1 MKIKYIAWK
10 KVISS
15 DVNRLIYGTQGAGLH
30 NRGDQAIQN
39 FNTLNENPGLWF
51 GFTGGARIPRK
62 KEVEYA
68 NRINGTSNPT
78 TYDIL
83 LANSVNPLRLW
94 EDKNDTRHDPVKINH
109 EIWDRNESHAS
120 AIIESWYL
128 GYMRIL
134 QKLLVKVKAKFPS
147 NPNVDVL
154 KNFVDTRLGLD
165 IEIRANVLKWIYDTQ
180 DGFCTLTLDT
190 SFMRN
195 ENIRDL
201 TGFIEQNFYVVVKC
215 EENGVESNM
224 ALMANSQ
231 SPFLHPTIKQHLQS
245 CEKGGEYVDID
256 VAHAS
261 SSPDAQRFLSAL
273 ANYQNIILYGPPGT
287 GKTHMLTELIDSF
300 AADVL
305 FDDLDTEAPFRIT
318 NATAASPTAWCTF
331 HPSYAYENFVYGV
344 KPKVVDGKLAFE
356 PHIGPFMKQSLQAS
370 SGKRSLLIIDE
381 INRGKADDIFGNT
394 LAILDRYSTDTVYFP
409 HPISVNGENVESLST
424 SENLFVVGT
433 MNSLDKSTAPL
444 SAELK
449 RRFVIVEVAPS
460 VEVLRSHLQRNA
472 TVDTTLI
479 NFCCDLMS
487 ILNDRIREFCGKEF
501 EFGQGFFWS
510 LVSATENHMD
520 VLSDII
526 CNKVLPHLRDV
537 LPMETLADFF
547 KLENANVLYTSNEY
561 GFDFKD
567 LSQTT
572 PSAIIN
578 AFATAIGSDFR
589 CAEEPVIESV
599 DFDAVDASKVAII
612 KEKLLRHHNI
622 IITGVSGT
630 GKSYVVSQIAQ
641 DPFFAQV
648 AKMFWHSSTDY
659 SDAIEGINA
668 VIDGNGNVDYSVL
681 PGMIK
686 QLAESSTEGPKIM
699 IIEGINKSNPA
710 EVLGELI
717 TLLEPD
723 KRALHIEGYEGPIQL
738 PENMYF
744 ICTSNPSVENQH
756 KLDSAMKRR
765 FVIVNLYP
773 NYELLALKLG
783 VSRDEIPSETISA
796 EHIDNSVVIK
806 QLAVQLLK
814 RLNDTIAYVV
824 GSSYQIGHSVFWEL
838 ADNASLAKLIDIY
851 DSIILP
857 QVEEVCVDA
866 EVARRIFGD
875 NSPAISVLPY
885 GIELHRLAT
894 LTSTQIMEALKGL
907 LGYE

>member
-15 DVNRLIYGTQGAGLH
+15 DVNRLIYGTQGDGLH

-62 KEVEYA
+62 KEVEHE
-68 NRINGTSNPT
+68 NRINGTHNPT
-78 TYDIL
+78 TYNIM

-134 QKLLVKVKAKFPS
+134 QKLLIKVKNKFPT
-147 NPNVDVL
+147 NPNVDIL
-154 KNFVDTRLGLD
+154 KNFVDARLGLN

-180 DGFCTLTLDT
+180 DGFCALTLDT

-201 TGFIEQNFYVVVKC
+201 TGFVEQNFYVVVKC
-215 EENGVESNM
+215 EENGVETNM

-245 CEKGGEYVDID
+245 SEKGGEYVDID
-256 VAHAS
+256 VALAS

-273 ANYQNIILYGPPGT
+273 ENYQNIILYGPPGT
-287 GKTHMLTELIDSF
+287 GKTHMLTELINSF

-305 FDDLDTEAPFRIT
+305 FDDLDTEAPFRVT
-318 NATAASPTAWCTF
+318 NATEASPAAWCTF

-356 PHIGPFMKQSLQAS
+356 PHVGPFMKQSLQAS

-409 HPISVNGENVESLST
+409 HPISVDGKIIESLST
-424 SENLFVVGT
+424 SDNLFVVGT

-449 RRFVIVEVAPS
+449 RRFVIVEVTPS
-460 VEVLRSHLQRNA
+460 VEVLRSHLQRNT
-472 TVDTTLI
+472 TVDTSLV
-479 NFCCDLMS
+479 NFCCDLMRV
-487 ILNDRIREFCGKEF
+487 LNDKIREFCGKEF
-501 EFGQGFFWS
+501 EFGQGYFWS

-547 KLENANVLYTSNEY
+547 KSENANILYTSNEY

-567 LSQTT
+567 LSQTASQT
-572 PSAIIN
+572 IIN
-578 AFATAIGSDFR
+578 AFAVAIDSDFR
-589 CAEEPVIESV
+589 CIEESTVEAI
-599 DFDAVDASKVAII
+599 DFETVDAHKIGTI
-612 KEKLLRHHNI
+612 KEKLLRHHNV

-630 GKSYVVSQIAQ
+630 GKSYVVSQIAK
-641 DPFFAQV
+641 DPFFQQV
-648 AKMFWHSSTDY
+648 SKMFWHSSTDY

-668 VIDGNGNVDYSVL
+668 VIDKDGAVDYSVL

-686 QLAESSTEGPKIM
+686 SLAESTVAGPKLM

-723 KRALHIEGYEGPIQL
+723 KRSLHIEGYEGHIQL
-738 PENMYF
+738 PEDMYF
-744 ICTSNPSVENQH
+744 ICTSNPSVEQQH

-765 FVIVNLYP
+765 FVIAGLYP
-773 NYELLALKLG
+773 DCKLLSLKLG
-783 VSRDEIPSETISA
+783 VPYDDFSADLISDA
-796 EHIDNSVVIK
+796 LANDNNAVK
-806 QLAVQLLK
+806 QLAVQLLGK
-814 RLNDTIAYVV
+814 LNETIAYAV
-824 GSSYQIGHSVFWEL
+824 GTAYQIGHSVFWEL

-851 DSIILP
+851 DNIVLP
-857 QVEEVCVDA
+857 QVEEVCIDA
-866 EVARRIFGD
+866 DVARRIFGD
-875 NSPAISVLPY
+875 NSPAISILPY
-885 GIELHRLAT
+885 GIELHRFAM
-894 LTSTQIMEALKGL
+894 LTPAQLEEGLKGL

>member
-10 KVISS
+10 KVNSS
-15 DVNRLIYGTQGAGLH
+15 DVNRLIYGTQGEGLH
-30 NRGDQAIQN
+30 NTGDQAIQN
-39 FNTLNENPGLWF
+39 FNTLNENPGLWT
-51 GFTGGARIPRK
+51 GFT
-62 KEVEYA
+62 
-68 NRINGTSNPT
+68 NGEPLPT
-78 TYDIL
+78 DGL
-83 LANSVNPLRLW
+83 HLPLANSVNTLLLW
-94 EDKNDTRHDPVKINH
+94 RSNNIKRKNPVKINMQ
-109 EIWDRNESHAS
+109 IWDRNLGHEKC
-120 AIIESWYL
+120 IIETWYL
-128 GYMRIL
+128 GYMHIL
-134 QKLLVKVKAKFPS
+134 GQLLEKVSERNPDNS
-147 NPNVDVL
+147 NVTLL
-154 KNFVDTRLGLD
+154 KNFVSIRLGLKL
-165 IEIRANVLKWIYDTQ
+165 EIKSNILRWIHDTQ
-180 DGFCTLTLDT
+180 DGFCALNLDT
-190 SFMRN
+190 SFMQN
-195 ENIRDL
+195 EHIGDYIDFVPNY
-201 TGFIEQNFYVVVKC
+201 FHVVVKC
-215 EENGVESNM
+215 EENGVEKNL
-224 ALMANSQ
+224 ALMANKTA
-231 SPFLHPTIKQHLQS
+231 PALHPAIKALLEKN
-245 CEKGGEYVDID
+245 EKGGEYVDID
-256 VAHAS
+256 VALAS

-273 ANYQNIILYGPPGT
+273 ENYQNIILYGPPGT
-287 GKTHMLTELIDSF
+287 GKTHMLTELINSF

-305 FDDLDTEAPFRIT
+305 FDDLDTEAPFRVT
-318 NATAASPTAWCTF
+318 NATEASPAAWCTF

-409 HPISVNGENVESLST
+409 HPITVGGEDVESLST
-424 SENLFVVGT
+424 SKNLFVVGT

-444 SAELK
+444 STELK

-472 TVDTTLI
+472 TVSPELVD
-479 NFCCDLMS
+479 FCCNLMS
-487 ILNDRIREFCGKEF
+487 VLNERIREFCGKEF
-501 EFGQGFFWS
+501 EFGQGYFWS

-526 CNKVLPHLRDV
+526 CNKVLPHLKDV

-547 KLENANVLYTSNEY
+547 KAENANILYTSNEY

-567 LSQTT
+567 LSQTQ

-589 CAEEPVIESV
+589 CAEEPVIEAV
-599 DFDAVDASKVAII
+599 DFDTVDTSKVAVI

-630 GKSYVVSQIAQ
+630 GKSYVVNQIAQ
-641 DPFFAQV
+641 APFFTQV
-648 AKMFWHSSTDY
+648 SKMFWHSSTDY

-668 VIDGNGNVDYSVL
+668 VIDENGEVGYSVL

-686 QLAESSTEGPKIM
+686 KLAESAEVGPKLM

-723 KRALHIEGYEGPIQL
+723 KRTLNIEGYEGPIQL

-783 VSRDEIPSETISA
+783 VSRDEIPSEITSA

-857 QVEEVCVDA
+857 QIEEVCVDA

-894 LTSTQIMEALKGL
+894 LTSSQLIEALKGL